1 MFSCVVGSCAV
12 RPVRSLTSC
21 VVCEKLGMTPASL
34 QNCLL
39 FVTDYVH
46 CFYGQNFQV
55 GQVMEVFHLGGIR
68 ISSMLVAD
76 YAVVLAV

>member
-1 MFSCVVGSCAV
+1 
-12 RPVRSLTSC
+12 
-21 VVCEKLGMTPASL
+21 MTPASL

-39 FVTDYVH
+39 FVTDYGH